1 MIIIMAL
8 LHHNT
13 NPVLKLLIY
22 TYWATFCIFF
32 VKEPIR
38 KCCNSST
45 AATGTQLLV
54 PGYISK
60 SFERDLEPVLL
71 VKLLEGIQWRI
82 NNHSILWWA

>member
-38 KCCNSST
+38 KCW
-45 AATGTQLLV
+45 
-54 PGYISK
+54 
-60 SFERDLEPVLL
+60 DLEPVLL